1 ICTANL
7 TDTIQPA
14 FLDRMEVLRLS
25 GYTEDEKVEIA
36 KRHIIPKQLEEHGI
50 TPENLLFT
58 DRSLRGLINN
68 YTREAGLRNLEREV
82 AAVCRK
88 VARKVAEG
96 STGTVK
102 LTPTSIAKYLGAPK
116 ILPEEILKKDE
127 VG

>member
-50 TPENLLFT
+50 TADFLSLT
-58 DRSLRGLINN
+58 DPALRSIINS
-68 YTREAGLRNLEREV
+68 YTREAGLRNVEREI
-82 AAVCRK
+82 ASICRK

-96 STGTVK
+96 STAGVR
-102 LTPTSIAKYLGAPK
+102 
-116 ILPEEILKKDE
+116 
-127 VG
+127 V